1 MRTNADKPGH
11 EERGIKMD
19 IQKFK
24 EQFFSQIYE
33 QNIEKIYRFILFKTG
48 SEPLAQDIT
57 AETFS
62 RLWAQISRG
71 IEIKNPSGFLY
82 KTVRNLLVD
91 HYRGKG
97 KAAIS
102 LDEMDFL
109 EEQTEG
115 VEEMVVKS
123 DDLRHVKAALTC
135 LNDQY
140 RQAISL
146 YYIEQEP
153 LSDVAKSL
161 GKSEGATR
169 TMLHRGMKKLKKYL
183 ES

>member
-115 VEEMVVKS
+115 VEEMAVKS